1 MGVAS
6 QTGAMTQFTQQE
18 IETIRNGAMGAIALV
33 SQAEPGFLA
42 TFKESMAA
50 SKALAGAP
58 EEFIQVM
65 KSGIS
70 LPPAAGN
77 RAEMED
83 RLIENLRQ
91 AVGAASKDPATL
103 DALKNYVS
111 AATQQVAEAA
121 KGVSPGESAMMER
134 IHGVLQQD
142 PAEAGVVAGEGLGSP
157 EHAAAPQATA
167 AEAQQSTPPTTQ
179 PGQPLQQD
187 HPQA

>member
-1 MGVAS
+1 MS
-6 QTGAMTQFTQQE
+6 QFTQQE

-42 TFKESMAA
+42 TFKESVAA
-50 SKALAGAP
+50 SKALSGAP
-58 EEFIQVM
+58 EEFVQVM

-70 LPPAAGN
+70 LPPTAGN
-77 RAEMED
+77 KAEMED
-83 RLIENLRQ
+83 KLIENLRQ

-103 DALKNYVS
+103 DALKNYVT

-121 KGVSPGESAMMER
+121 KGVSPQESAMMER
-134 IHGVLQQD
+134 INGVLQQD
-142 PAEAGVVAGEGLGSP
+142 PAEAGVVAGDGAGSP
-157 EHAAAPQATA
+157 EQAAAPQATA
-167 AEAQQSTPPTTQ
+167 AEAQQSTPLTAQ